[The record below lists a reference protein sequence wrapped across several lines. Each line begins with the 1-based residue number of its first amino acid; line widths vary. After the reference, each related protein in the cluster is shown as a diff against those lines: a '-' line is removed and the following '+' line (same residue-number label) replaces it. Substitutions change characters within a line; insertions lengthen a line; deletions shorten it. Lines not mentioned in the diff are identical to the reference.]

1 MLREGYP
8 MVRLVLFMA
17 LLLSGCTVTVVPVAT
32 GGSRSDG
39 IVKMSYQFSPITI
52 PQFDQTA
59 AIRKAAQYCQN
70 WGYDTAEPFDAGLTS
85 CSQPSAFGCDMHLT
99 TIEYQCI
106 HSE

>member
-1 MLREGYP
+1 
-8 MVRLVLFMA
+8 MVRLALFMA
-17 LLLSGCTVTVVPVAT
+17 LLLSGCAVTVVPVAT

-39 IVKMSYQFSPITI
+39 IIKMSYQFSPMTI
-52 PQFDQTA
+52 PQVDLAA
-59 AIRKAAQYCQN
+59 AIRNATQYCKN
-70 WGYDTAEPFDAGLTS
+70 WGYDTAEPFDAGITS

>member
-1 MLREGYP
+1 

-32 GGSRSDG
+32 GGSRADG

-52 PQFDQTA
+52 PLVDTTD
-59 AIRKAAQYCQN
+59 AIRNAARYCRN

>member
-1 MLREGYP
+1 
-8 MVRLVLFMA
+8 MVRLVLFTA
-17 LLLSGCTVTVVPVAT
+17 LLSSGCTVTVVPVAT

-39 IVKMSYQFSPITI
+39 IVKMSYEFSPITI
-52 PQFDQTA
+52 PQVDQTA
-59 AIRKAAQYCQN
+59 AIRKAAQYCKN

-99 TIEYQCI
+99 TIEYQCM

>member
-1 MLREGYP
+1 

-17 LLLSGCTVTVVPVAT
+17 LLLSGGCAVTVVPVAT

-39 IVKMSYQFSPITI
+39 IVRMSYVYSPITI
-52 PQFDQTA
+52 PLVDQAA
-59 AIRKAAQYCQN
+59 AIRNAARFCKN

-85 CSQPSAFGCDMHLT
+85 CSQPSAFGCDMYLT

>member
-1 MLREGYP
+1 
-8 MVRLVLFMA
+8 MVRLVSLMA

-39 IVKMSYQFSPITI
+39 IVKMSYQFSPMTI
-52 PQFDQTA
+52 PQVDQTA
-59 AIRKAAQYCQN
+59 AIRNAEMRCKA

-85 CSQPSAFGCDMHLT
+85 CSQPSASGCDMYLT

>member
-1 MLREGYP
+1 
-8 MVRLVLFMA
+8 MVRLVSLMA
-17 LLLSGCTVTVVPVAT
+17 LFLSGCTVTVVPVAT

-52 PQFDQTA
+52 PQVDQAA
-59 AIRKAAQYCQN
+59 AIRNAAQYCKN

-85 CSQPSAFGCDMHLT
+85 CSQPSASGCDMYLT

>member
-1 MLREGYP
+1 
-8 MVRLVLFMA
+8 MVRLVSLMA
-17 LLLSGCTVTVVPVAT
+17 LLLSGYAVTVVPVAT

-39 IVKMSYQFSPITI
+39 IVKMSYEFSPSTI
-52 PQFDQTA
+52 PQVDQTA
-59 AIRKAAQYCQN
+59 AIHNAAQYCKN

-85 CSQPSAFGCDMHLT
+85 CSQPSAFGCYMYLT